1 VRLELLVVTF
11 LGFTP
16 TAVIC
21 DMRGTWFFAINE
33 LLLGVEALKT
43 LVDILLLGV

>member
-1 VRLELLVVTF
+1 MEFAAFLLSFPSYASLVRLELLVVTF

-21 DMRGTWFFAINE
+21 DMRGT
-33 LLLGVEALKT
+33 
-43 LVDILLLGV
+43 